1 MSFKPPEPRE
11 ASLTTTF
18 APPQQHSRSLRRVML
33 RVSDG
38 PDQGAQIQAARARLT
53 VGRSA
58 VNDLVLTDTSISGLH
73 AELLVSPTGVLLRD
87 LGSTNGSFIHGVRVK
102 EAWIEPGMTMLLGKT
117 AIAFLA
123 EDEVHVPLS
132 GRDHYGAMLGSSP
145 AMREIYAVLER
156 VADTDMSVLVGGE
169 TGSGKELV
177 ARALHDESPRH
188 KGPFVVLDCGALP
201 RELAEAS
208 ILGHKK
214 GSFTGAMTDRAG
226 CFEEAHG
233 GTLFLDEIGEL
244 PLDLQPKLLRVL
256 DRREVQRIGES
267 TVRKVDVRIVAATHR
282 DLKTM
287 VSSGAFREDLY
298 FRLSVMSVE
307 LPPLRERGDD
317 ILVLAEKFIADT
329 GRRLSAN
336 KHPPTLGPAA
346 RLALLRHPWPGNVR
360 ELKNTIERATYLAA
374 PGIIEPGDLHLGRTA
389 ATPMPT
395 PATTTTPGTTTPGA
409 TSPALDLTRLY
420 GIPFK
425 EAKQAL
431 LDDFETRYFSHLLEA
446 HDGNLSRASAEA
458 GITRYYLR
466 ELLKRLGLHRVK
478 DEDA

>member
-1 MSFKPPEPRE
+1 
-11 ASLTTTF
+11 
-18 APPQQHSRSLRRVML
+18 ML

-53 VGRSA
+53 IGRSA

-73 AELLVSPTGVLLRD
+73 AELIVSPTGVLLRD

-132 GRDHYGAMLGSSP
+132 GRDHFGAMLGSSP
-145 AMREIYAVLER
+145 AMREVYAVLER

-201 RELAEAS
+201 RELAEAA

-287 VSSGAFREDLY
+287 VSSGSFREDLY

-307 LPPLRERGDD
+307 LPPLRDRGDD

-329 GRRLSAN
+329 ARRMADRQAG
-336 KHPPTLGPAA
+336 KTAPALGPAA

-360 ELKNTIERATYLAA
+360 ELKNSIERATYLAA

-389 ATPMPT
+389 NTPVRVPEPTTTSPGTT
-395 PATTTTPGTTTPGA
+395 PATAG
-409 TSPALDLTRLY
+409 LDLAHLY

-431 LDDFETRYFSHLLEA
+431 LDDFETRYFTHLLEA

-478 DEDA
+478 EDDA

>member
-1 MSFKPPEPRE
+1 MSFKPPEPAE

-18 APPQQHSRSLRRVML
+18 GQTQHSRSLRRVML
-33 RVSDG
+33 RVMDG
-38 PDQGAQIQAARARLT
+38 PDQGSEIKAARARLT

-58 VNDLVLTDTSISGLH
+58 VNDLVLTDSSISGLH
-73 AELLVSPTGVLLRD
+73 AELLVSKGGVLLRD
-87 LGSTNGSFIHGVRVK
+87 LQSTNGSFVHGVRVQ
-102 EAWIEPGMTMLLGKT
+102 EAWIEPGMTMVLGKT

-132 GRDHYGAMLGSSP
+132 GRDHFGAMFGVS
-145 AMREIYAVLER
+145 AVMREVYAVLER
-156 VADTDMSVLVGGE
+156 VAGTEMSVMVGGE

-188 KGPFVVLDCGALP
+188 QGPFVVLDCGALP
-201 RELAEAS
+201 RELAEAA

-214 GSFTGAMTDRAG
+214 GSFTGAMADRAG
-226 CFEEAHG
+226 CFEEANG

-282 DLKTM
+282 DLRNM
-287 VSSGAFREDLY
+287 VSHGSFREDLY
-298 FRLSVMSVE
+298 FRLSVMAVE
-307 LPPLRERGDD
+307 LPPLRDRGED
-317 ILVLAEKFIADT
+317 IVLLAERFIADT
-329 GRRLSAN
+329 SRRISGRHA
-336 KHPPTLGPAA
+336 PTLSTAA
-346 RLALLRHPWPGNVR
+346 RQALLRHPWPGNVR
-360 ELKNTIERATYLAA
+360 ELKNTIERATYLAQH
-374 PGIIEPGDLHLGRTA
+374 GIIEPADLLLHRTVTARAAAAAPATSSPAGDLTA
-389 ATPMPT
+389 
-395 PATTTTPGTTTPGA
+395 
-409 TSPALDLTRLY
+409 LFEL
-420 GIPFK
+420 PFK

-431 LDDFETRYFSHLLEA
+431 LDDFETRYFTHLLEA
-446 HDGNLSRASAEA
+446 HDNNLSRASAAA

-478 DEDA
+478 EDES

>member
-1 MSFKPPEPRE
+1 VSFKPPEPRE

-33 RVSDG
+33 RVTDG

-73 AELLVSPTGVLLRD
+73 AELLVGPNGVLLRD
-87 LGSTNGSFIHGVRVK
+87 LGAPTALHPRRPR
-102 EAWIEPGMTMLLGKT
+102 PGGLDRARHDDLLGKT

-132 GRDHYGAMLGSSP
+132 GRDHFGAMLGSSP
-145 AMREIYAVLER
+145 AMREVYAVLER
-156 VADTDMSVLVGGE
+156 VADTEMSVLIGGE

-201 RELAEAS
+201 RELAEAA

-287 VSSGAFREDLY
+287 VSSGSFREDLY

-307 LPPLRERGDD
+307 LPPLRDRGDD
-317 ILVLAEKFIADT
+317 ILLLAEKFIADT
-329 GRRLSAN
+329 ARRIPGQHLPADPRPRR
-336 KHPPTLGPAA
+336 PPGPPPPPLA
-346 RLALLRHPWPGNVR
+346 RQRPRAQEHHRARHLPR
-360 ELKNTIERATYLAA
+360 R
-374 PGIIEPGDLHLGRTA
+374 PGIIEPQRPPPRPHRRPGPPA
-389 ATPMPT
+389 ATPPVPPRRPRVRPT
-395 PATTTTPGTTTPGA
+395 
-409 TSPALDLTRLY
+409 LY

-431 LDDFETRYFSHLLEA
+431 LDDFETRYFTHLLEA
-446 HDGNLSRASAEA
+446 HDGNLSRAAAEA

-478 DEDA
+478 EEDA

>member
-18 APPQQHSRSLRRVML
+18 APAQQHSRSLRRVML
-33 RVSDG
+33 KVMDG
-38 PDQGAQIQAARARLT
+38 PDQGAQIQAARSRLT
-53 VGRSA
+53 IGRSA
-58 VNDLVLTDTSISGLH
+58 VNDLVLTDSSISGLH
-73 AELLVSPTGVLLRD
+73 AELLVSPGGVLLRD
-87 LGSTNGSFIHGVRVK
+87 LRSTNGTFIQGVRIQEV
-102 EAWIEPGMTMLLGKT
+102 WVEPGMTLVLGKT

-132 GRDHYGAMLGSSP
+132 RRDHFGAMLGSSP
-145 AMREIYAVLER
+145 VMREVYAMLER
-156 VADTDMSVLVGGE
+156 VADTEMSVLVGGE

-188 KGPFVVLDCGALP
+188 KGAFVVLDCGALP
-201 RELAEAS
+201 RELAEAA
-208 ILGHKK
+208 ILGHKQ
-214 GSFTGAMTDRAG
+214 GSFTGAMADRAG
-226 CFEEAHG
+226 CFEEASG

-282 DLKTM
+282 DLRNM
-287 VSSGAFREDLY
+287 VSHGGFREDLY
-298 FRLSVMSVE
+298 FRLSVMAVE
-307 LPPLRERGDD
+307 LPPLRDRGED
-317 ILVLAEKFIADT
+317 IILLAEKFIADT
-329 GRRLSAN
+329 ARRMPGKPAPALSA
-336 KHPPTLGPAA
+336 AA
-346 RLALLRHPWPGNVR
+346 RQALLRHAWPGNVR
-360 ELKNTIERATYLAA
+360 ELKNTIERATYLATS
-374 PGIIEPGDLHLGRTA
+374 GLIEPADLLLGRPAAARPPEPVAAPASAPAGDL
-389 ATPMPT
+389 
-395 PATTTTPGTTTPGA
+395 
-409 TSPALDLTRLY
+409 SALFNL
-420 GIPFK
+420 PFK

-431 LDDFETRYFSHLLEA
+431 LDDFETRYFTHLLEA

-478 DEDA
+478 EDE

>member
-1 MSFKPPEPRE
+1 MSFKSPEPFE

-18 APPQQHSRSLRRVML
+18 GHTQHSRPLRRVML
-33 RVSDG
+33 KVMDG

-53 VGRSA
+53 IGRSA
-58 VNDLVLTDTSISGLH
+58 VNDLVLTDSSISGLH
-73 AELLVSPTGVLLRD
+73 AELLVSKGGVLLRD
-87 LGSTNGSFIHGVRVK
+87 LASTNGSFVHGVRVQ
-102 EAWIEPGMTMLLGKT
+102 EAWVEPGMTMVLGKT

-132 GRDHYGAMLGSSP
+132 GRDHFGAMLGSSP
-145 AMREIYAVLER
+145 AMREIYAVLEK
-156 VADTDMSVLVGGE
+156 VAGTEMSVLVGGE

-188 KGPFVVLDCGALP
+188 QGPFVVLDCGALP
-201 RELAEAS
+201 RELAEAA

-214 GSFTGAMTDRAG
+214 GSFTGAMADRAG

-282 DLKTM
+282 DLRNM
-287 VSSGAFREDLY
+287 VSHGGFREDLY
-298 FRLSVMSVE
+298 FRLSVMAVE
-307 LPPLRERGDD
+307 LPPLRDRGDD
-317 ILVLAEKFIADT
+317 IALLAEKFIADT
-329 GRRLSAN
+329 SRRITGRAA
-336 KHPPTLGPAA
+336 PTLSVAA
-346 RLALLRHPWPGNVR
+346 RQALLQHPWPGNVR
-360 ELKNTIERATYLAA
+360 ELKNTIERATYLATQ
-374 PGIIEPGDLHLGRTA
+374 GGIEPADLLLHRPA
-389 ATPMPT
+389 AARPAEPAPAANT
-395 PATTTTPGTTTPGA
+395 PAGDM
-409 TSPALDLTRLY
+409 SALFDL
-420 GIPFK
+420 PFK

-431 LDDFETRYFSHLLEA
+431 LDDFETRYFTHLLEA
-446 HDGNLSRASAEA
+446 HDGNLSRASAAA

-478 DEDA
+478 EDEP